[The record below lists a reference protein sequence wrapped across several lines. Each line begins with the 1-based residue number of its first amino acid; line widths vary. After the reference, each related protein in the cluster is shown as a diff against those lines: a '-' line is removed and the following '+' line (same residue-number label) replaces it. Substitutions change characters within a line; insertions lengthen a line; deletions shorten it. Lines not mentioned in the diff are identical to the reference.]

1 MGIKIRKKI
10 VIGSM
15 GAVILIVL
23 ASFSSVVSAQTIQSQ
38 ADTRIQSFKNKLQ
51 ETVDIIQDIKAN
63 QEFGLLEELRENAR
77 IEFTQNLD
85 SLKEQLQTRQTA
97 SSGPEPG
104 RLLVVLILTILT
116 EFAVYSASLKSN
128 IVSLFLISVIINSI
142 TNPATNL
149 VYYTI
154 YDNVPVLEALVVVV
168 ESFMIYV
175 LFNAASITTSFSQ
188 AVMLSALANLFS
200 YIIATGLTRLI
211 YDYLAIA

>member
-23 ASFSSVVSAQTIQSQ
+23 ASFSSAVSAQTIQSQ
-38 ADTRIQSFKNKLQ
+38 ADTRIQSLKNKLQ
-51 ETVDIIQDIKAN
+51 ETFDQIQDIRAN
-63 QEFGLLEELRENAR
+63 QEFELLEELRENAR
-77 IEFTQNLD
+77 IEFTQNLEF
-85 SLKEQLQTRQTA
+85 LREQFQTRQTA
-97 SSGPEPG
+97 SNGPEPG

-116 EFAVYSASLKSN
+116 EFTVYSASLKSN
-128 IVSLFLISVIINSI
+128 IVTLFLISVLINSI

-154 YDNVPVLEALVVVV
+154 YDNVPVLEALVVVI

-175 LFNAASITTSFSQ
+175 LFNAVSIETSFSQ

-200 YIIATGLTRLI
+200 YIIATGLARLI
-211 YDYLAIA
+211 YDYLAIV